1 MSKRYIVGLGLDEMN
16 KVVFRVKD
24 TVDGS
29 IEVASVNKE
38 AKMLLD
44 KVNAMREKPKT
55 KVAFRNTKAQTD
67 FEAKRKEAMATK
79 AGVKCVCCDRE
90 LSAHTVDF
98 LNRYGVNIPQD
109 NEWFNKPLCVTC
121 QRKNGVDKL
130 LMKK

>member
-1 MSKRYIVGLGLDEMN
+1 MSKRYIVGLGLNEMN

-38 AKMLLD
+38 AKILLD

-55 KVAFRNTKAQTD
+55 QVTFRNKDKQAE
-67 FEAKRKEAMATK
+67 FEAKRRQAMATK
-79 AGVKCVCCDRE
+79 AGVKCVCCNRE

-98 LNRYGVNIPQD
+98 LNRYGANIPQ
-109 NEWFNKPLCVTC
+109 NSKWFKKPVCVTC
-121 QRKNGVDKL
+121 QRKHGVDKL

>member
-1 MSKRYIVGLGLDEMN
+1 MSKRYVVDLGLDEMN

-29 IEVASVNKE
+29 VEVASVNKE

-55 KVAFRNTKAQTD
+55 QVVFRNKDNQSD
-67 FEAKRKEAMATK
+67 FEAKRRKAMATK
-79 AGVKCVCCDRE
+79 TGVKCACCDRE
-90 LSAHTVDF
+90 LSAHTIDF
-98 LNRYGVNIPQD
+98 LDRYGANIPQD

-130 LMKK
+130 LMNK